1 MKRSLTDLSNES
13 MIDDVRSAGVKET
26 FNSGMRSSGV
36 GLLLPLELVRKMN
49 MTAVL
54 ENITVH

>member
-1 MKRSLTDLSNES
+1 MKRSLADLSNES
-13 MIDDVRSAGVKET
+13 MIDDVKSAGVKET

>member
-1 MKRSLTDLSNES
+1 
-13 MIDDVRSAGVKET
+13 MIDDVKSAGVKET

>member
-1 MKRSLTDLSNES
+1 MKRSLTGLSNES
-13 MIDDVRSAGVKET
+13 MIDYVKSAGVNET

>member
-1 MKRSLTDLSNES
+1 
-13 MIDDVRSAGVKET
+13 MIDYVKSAGVKET

-49 MTAVL
+49 MKAVL